1 MTGETIRAL
10 VVDDDESIRSVYTDL
25 LWGEGFQVET
35 AVNGWEALQQLEQKQ
50 LDVILLDLAMPVM
63 DGWTF
68 LQEKAG
74 KPALEEIPV
83 IVLSASGNLK
93 HSDGLDSQTA
103 AVLAKPCD
111 LDLLLDTIR
120 RVVQIPA

>member
-10 VVDDDESIRSVYTDL
+10 VVDDDSSIRSVYSDL
-25 LWGEGFQVET
+25 LWAEGFQVET
-35 AVNGWEALQQLEQKQ
+35 ANNGWDALQQLEQKE

-68 LQEKAG
+68 LEQKAC
-74 KPALEEIPV
+74 KPDLWEIPV

-93 HSDGLDSQTA
+93 RSPELDGQTA

-120 RVVQIPA
+120 RVTQVHA

>member
-1 MTGETIRAL
+1 

-74 KPALEEIPV
+74 KPSLEEIPV